1 MCYMKRDEV
10 GVRELRQNLSKYLRK
25 IESGGTLKVLD
36 RGRPVAVLAPL
47 PDERPSLDKLI
58 REGKAVPARSDLAA
72 VEPLPRRKSGRTL
85 SEILEEQRQ
94 ERLP

>member
-10 GVRELRQNLSKYLRK
+10 GVRELRQNLSKYLK
-25 IESGGTLKVLD
+25 KVGRGRVLRVLE

-47 PDERPSLDKLI
+47 PEEAPSLDRLI
-58 REGKAVPARSDLAA
+58 REGKAIPPRGDLAA
-72 VEPLPRRKSGRTL
+72 VEPLAARPAGKSLT
-85 SEILEEQRQ
+85 EVLEEQRQ